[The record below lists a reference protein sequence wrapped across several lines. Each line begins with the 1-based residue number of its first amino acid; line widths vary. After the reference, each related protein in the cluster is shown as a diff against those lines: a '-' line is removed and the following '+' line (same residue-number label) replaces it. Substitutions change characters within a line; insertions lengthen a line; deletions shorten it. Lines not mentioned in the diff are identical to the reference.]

1 MKSENTARL
10 NKLRGIYFRP
20 CRRAWRGMTGND
32 FVRCSVFDGF
42 EYCTARFVGVRT
54 VTEAALLGEFK
65 DFLEVACQLFAL
77 HVEGAETLD
86 AWGVDE
92 PTFRGER

>member
-1 MKSENTARL
+1 MKIPRGLISFAVFVFVLVVEHGEVRLVTA
-10 NKLRGIYFRP
+10 LR
-20 CRRAWRGMTGND
+20 N
-32 FVRCSVFDGF
+32 VVVFDGF